1 LAWPRSFW
9 NPGDVDPMPTAITND
24 EPNGLNSTNISFEY
38 LVGGLHMDDIASDTI
53 VLRDNTPANNKG
65 LGINVV
71 NGQALVFHRFGVQF
85 IPVNSFGDYDGD
97 EDIDLVDWA
106 SLQTCWT
113 GFPREID
120 DDACRVLDFN
130 SDGHIA
136 VSDHEYFVGVQT
148 GPAGPSSPS

>member
-1 LAWPRSFW
+1 
-9 NPGDVDPMPTAITND
+9 MPTAITND

-71 NGQALVFHRFGVQF
+71 NGQALMFHRFGVQF